1 MEEQSITILVGFY
14 YVLSFWGVAIHIYIY
29 IYCVDIYIER
39 SVFVRA
45 RFEPPRFAPTSPCL
59 RFPPLRPV
67 PDSVM
72 NGHEFYE
79 SSPGIVSYPLVN

>member
-1 MEEQSITILVGFY
+1 MFY
-14 YVLSFWGVAIHIYIY
+14 RFGGLLYIYIY
-29 IYCVDIYIER
+29 IYTVYIYIYLER

-45 RFEPPRFAPTSPCL
+45 RFEPPRFAATSPCL

-67 PDSVM
+67 RDSVM

-79 SSPGIVSYPLVN
+79 SSPGIVS